1 MGRAYQN
8 KKDSMAKTA
17 GAKTKVYSKYGK
29 EIYICAK
36 NGGVDPDG
44 NLSLRRLIERAKK
57 DQVPAHVID
66 RAIDKA
72 KGGGGEDYAATRYE
86 GYGPGNCMI
95 IVDCLTDNNKRTFA
109 DVRVCFT
116 KANAKIGAQN
126 SVSHL
131 FDHLAIF
138 VFDGDDDE
146 AVLEALMMADV
157 DVTDVEVDD
166 GKVTVFAPHTEYNN
180 TRTALEEM
188 GVSEFDEDLI
198 SFVPQIETPIEG
210 EDIEI
215 MERFLGMLEDC
226 DDVQNVYHN
235 AQF

>member
-36 NGGVDPDG
+36 NGGVDTDG

-57 DQVPAHVID
+57 DQVPAHVIE
-66 RAIDKA
+66 RAIEKA

-188 GVSEFDEDLI
+188 GVTEFDEDLI

-210 EDIEI
+210 EDVEV
-215 MERFLGMLEDC
+215 MERFLAMLEDC